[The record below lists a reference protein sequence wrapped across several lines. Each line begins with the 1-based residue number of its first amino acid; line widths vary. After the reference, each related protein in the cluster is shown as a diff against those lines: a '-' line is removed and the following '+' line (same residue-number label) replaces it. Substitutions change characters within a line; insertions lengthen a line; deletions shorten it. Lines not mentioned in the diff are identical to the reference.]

1 MAIHVGKNSYH
12 ITIGQK
18 W

>member
-1 MAIHVGKNSYH
+1 MALHVGKNSYH